1 MSFRKVCK
9 NIRES
14 KKKINLYHNFAINL
28 AEQLVINEM
37 AQPTE
42 GVDLGYK
49 HMPRNFGIYFKKSE
63 DQLRHDFRNHPEAL
77 ESVLHVR
84 NSVFNGIRPD
94 DQHLKRAVEHF
105 HKVTANEIS
114 KPSKIDTA
122 RGVQM
127 TGSSKKAG
135 GGGDVH
141 SGAHFLDSYL
151 AKFKPGE
158 QMTTDAGE
166 PVFVHSDGSGR
177 PPAHFFNKPKP
188 VQPPPQ

>member
-14 KKKINLYHNFAINL
+14 KKKVNLYHSFATKL
-28 AEQLVINEM
+28 AEELVINEM
-37 AQPTE
+37 ARPK
-42 GVDLGYK
+42 GDLGYK

-63 DQLRHDFRNHPEAL
+63 NQLRHDFRNHPEAL

-84 NSVFNGIRPD
+84 NAVFNGIRPD
-94 DQHLKRAVEHF
+94 DEHLQRAVAHF
-105 HKVTANEIS
+105 HEVTANEID

-141 SGAHFLDSYL
+141 SGKHFLDDYL
-151 AKFKPGE
+151 DQFKPGE
-158 QMTTDAGE
+158 QMHKDGK
-166 PVFVHSDGSGR
+166 PVYVESDGSGR
-177 PPAHFFNKPKP
+177 PPSHFFEKSKP